1 METTERAEGHL
12 ESTLSA
18 RNEGEWL
25 WLYTVVSTR
34 AASLKFSVPQ
44 MPLLL
49 LPSQLRI
56 INKSQNLQGT
66 CEYGHYQV

>member
-1 METTERAEGHL
+1 METTERAEGNL
-12 ESTLSA
+12 ESTLFA
-18 RNEGEWL
+18 RHEGEWL
-25 WLYTVVSTR
+25 WLYTVVSKR

-56 INKSQNLQGT
+56 INKNQNLQGT

>member
-12 ESTLSA
+12 ESTLST
-18 RNEGEWL
+18 RQEGKWL
-25 WLYTVVSTR
+25 WLYTIVYTR
-34 AASLKFSVPQ
+34 ATSLNFSVPQ
-44 MPLLL
+44 IPLLL

-56 INKSQNLQGT
+56 KNKSQNLQGT